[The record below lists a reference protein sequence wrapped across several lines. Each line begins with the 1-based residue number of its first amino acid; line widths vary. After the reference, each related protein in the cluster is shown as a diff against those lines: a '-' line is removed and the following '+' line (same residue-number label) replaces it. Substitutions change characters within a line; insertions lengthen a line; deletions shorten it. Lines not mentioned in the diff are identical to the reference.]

1 MGFPIL
7 FLFLSSIFIS
17 DLHLITSQT
26 DFWSRACGDSGNYTQ
41 ISAYKQN
48 LDDLLYALIETNNG
62 FGFYKF
68 TSGQA
73 NAAALCRGDVDPN
86 TCRRCV
92 DDATRRLIHDCPYQ
106 VEAMGWFDA
115 CFLRY
120 STQSMGY
127 GGDSIFHASWSNRS
141 VSDSSYEQWNELLP
155 ILMGRLRKEAAAGD
169 HLRKYASG
177 NVTAPVLST
186 IYAIMQCSPDLSAT
200 GCDDCLA
207 YASRTILPYINGSL
221 FYRGRY
227 YLPGCV
233 VRYDERLFFNSTWY
247 PATPPSSP
255 LPRPGKLSLEH
266 PNIYIENHMVVTRP
280 SLSQHKLPTD
290 KTNNTP
296 ITVIAIV
303 ASLSLVILAVLFI
316 YVFIRRKRKLEG
328 QPSRNFVS
336 EDIDIK
342 EIITAESLQYSFGII
357 REATNDF
364 AENNKLGQGGFGLVY
379 KGKLQNGKEIAVK
392 RLSRNSGQGEQ
403 EFKNEVLLLARLQHR
418 NLVRLLGFSI
428 EGYERLL
435 MYEFVENASLDQ
447 FIFDPIK
454 RATLDWETRHK
465 IIQGVARG
473 LLYLHEDSR
482 LKIIHRD
489 MKASNVLLDAQM
501 NPKIADFGMA
511 RLFTPEETQGN
522 TNRIVGTYGY
532 MAPEY
537 VMHGKFSVKSDVFSF
552 GVLVLE
558 IVTGHKNNSF
568 QNEMVSEDLLTHAW
582 KSWKAET
589 TSSLIDPTLI
599 MKDGPM
605 SLRDMIRCIH
615 IGLLCVQEDAAERPT
630 MASVVLMLSSLSI
643 TLALPSEPAFF
654 LQTSMNPKKPLFEEH
669 TSSTNNSSDS
679 KNKYKSSPASIARD
693 ISLYDIYSR

>member
-1 MGFPIL
+1 MLFFIVIVTNLFPL
-7 FLFLSSIFIS
+7 LV
-17 DLHLITSQT
+17 SQDIIYPT
-26 DFWSRACGDSGNYTQ
+26 CDENANFTINGTYQR
-41 ISAYKQN
+41 N
-48 LDDLLYALIETNNG
+48 LDDALLSLVSDTSITY
-62 FGFYKF
+62 GFYNR
-68 TSGQA
+68 TVGEAPDQVHVT
-73 NAAALCRGDVDPN
+73 ALCRGDVERDD
-86 TCRRCV
+86 CRRCINGSI
-92 DDATRRLIHDCPYQ
+92 TRLREICPNQ
-106 VEAMGWFDA
+106 KGAIGWYDL
-115 CFLRY
+115 CMLRY
-120 STQSMGY
+120 SNVTILGNPGRMDTRFQANPQNTSNVDQFNEGLFPLLDQLIVEASS
-127 GGDSIFHASWSNRS
+127 GGS
-141 VSDSSYEQWNELLP
+141 
-155 ILMGRLRKEAAAGD
+155 
-169 HLRKYASG
+169 LRKYASNYTRG
-177 NVTAPVLST
+177 RGGTRIFAF
-186 IYAIMQCSPDLSAT
+186 MQCTPDLSQLQ
-200 GCDDCLA
+200 CYNCLD
-207 YASRTILPYINGSL
+207 RTIQLVPVCCDGR
-221 FYRGRY
+221 RGLRVLYPSCLLRY
-227 YLPGCV
+227 EDYS
-233 VRYDERLFFNSTWY
+233 FFNDMVVL
-247 PATPPSSP
+247 TPPSSP
-255 LPRPGKLSLEH
+255 QSPPPLP
-266 PNIYIENHMVVTRP
+266 
-280 SLSQHKLPTD
+280 LPQS
-290 KTNNTP
+290 P
-296 ITVIAIV
+296 PPPR
-303 ASLSLVILAVLFI
+303 SS
-316 YVFIRRKRKLEG
+316 
-328 QPSRNFVS
+328 VS
-336 EDIDIK
+336 EDVDIN

-364 AENNKLGQGGFGLVY
+364 SENNKLGQGGFGLVY

-435 MYEFVENASLDQ
+435 MYEFVENASLDH
-447 FIFDPIK
+447 FLFDPIK
-454 RATLDWETRHK
+454 RATLDWETRYK
-465 IIQGVARG
+465 IVQGVARG

-482 LKIIHRD
+482 LKIIYRD

-568 QNEMVSEDLLTHAW
+568 QNEMVAEDLLTHAW

-589 TSSLIDPTLI
+589 ISSLIDPTLI

-615 IGLLCVQEDAAERPT
+615 IGLLCVQEDAFERPT

-654 LQTSMNPKKPLFEEH
+654 LQTSSPLVFGLEIEKRARKLRKQAKLRKKQRES
-669 TSSTNNSSDS
+669 TSSPIINILKDIDFSFDS
-679 KNKYKSSPASIARD
+679 KSDTKKEKPHYEVEESVTETEREEDMATTRDKSQPSICCQ
-693 ISLYDIYSR
+693 